1 MEDHDVVP
9 PAGVVDQGELKQGTE
24 DKTLTGSSP
33 NIDGLRVRHWRK
45 LG

>member
-1 MEDHDVVP
+1 MKDDDVVP

-24 DKTLTGSSP
+24 DKPLTGSSP
-33 NIDGLRVRHWRK
+33 HIDGLRVRNWRK